1 MRKRQP
7 KLLEQPKR
15 TLLIKG
21 NKTSN
26 SVQNFMRDIVI
37 IILFR
42 ENLEEREQFSIHA
55 DIN

>member
-1 MRKRQP
+1 LRKRQP